1 MTSTTATTV
10 TEGLDPQRLAH
21 IADALRP
28 YQERGALPDWT
39 FQVSRRG
46 QVAASIGGT
55 GRTGAPATGQP
66 AIYRIYSMTKPITS
80 VAAMM
85 LYEQG
90 SLDLNAP
97 VASFIPSY
105 ADLRVYVGGPATA
118 PVTRPATTPMRIKHL
133 LTHTSGLTY
142 GFHRTHL
149 TDELYRQAG
158 YEFNPLE
165 DDLATA
171 CDAWAALP
179 LRFDPGTSWLYSVST
194 DVLGRVVEVVSGQR
208 LDIFFADHILGPLG
222 MTDTAFHAVDP
233 QRLAPLH
240 LHTPDGAKVL
250 ERFGADPAATP
261 TFLSG
266 GGGLYSTMDDYQ
278 RFADFLLARGEL
290 DGTRL
295 LGPRTVDFMST
306 NHLPGDVD
314 LDEFGIPLYAETPF
328 TGVGFGLGFSITLDP
343 VATGIGSTA
352 GEYGWGGLA
361 STYFWIDPVEQLTA
375 IFMTQLMPSSALPI
389 RPLLKQIVYSALVD

>member
-1 MTSTTATTV
+1 MTDISSAIAHGV
-10 TEGLDPQRLAH
+10 DQDRLRRIH
-21 IADALRP
+21 EALRP
-28 YQERGALPDWT
+28 YAAAGALPDWT
-39 FQVSRRG
+39 FQVSRHG
-46 QVAASIGGT
+46 QAITRSGGV
-55 GRTGAPATGQP
+55 GRTGAPPAP
-66 AIYRIYSMTKPITS
+66 ADAIYRIYSMTKPITS

-97 VASFIPSY
+97 VSAFIPSY
-105 ADLRVYVGGPATA
+105 ADLRVYQGGPAAA

-165 DDLATA
+165 KDLATA

-194 DVLGRVVEVVSGQR
+194 DVLGRVVEVISDQS
-208 LDIFFADHILGPLG
+208 LDEFFAEHILGPLG

-233 QRLAPLH
+233 GRLATLH
-240 LHTPDGAKVL
+240 LHTPQGAQIL
-250 ERFGADPAATP
+250 ETFGPDPATTP

-278 RFADFLLARGEL
+278 RFADFLLARGAL

-295 LGPRTVDFMST
+295 LGPRTIDFMST
-306 NHLPGDVD
+306 NQLPGDAD
-314 LDEFGIPLYAETPF
+314 LDQFGIPLYAETPF
-328 TGVGFGLGFSITLDP
+328 TGVGFGLGFSVTMDP
-343 VATGIGSTA
+343 VATGIASSA

-361 STYFWIDPVEQLTA
+361 STYFWIDPVEHLTA
-375 IFMTQLMPSSALPI
+375 IFMTQLIPSSALPI
-389 RPLLKQIVYSALVD
+389 RPLLKQIVYGALVD